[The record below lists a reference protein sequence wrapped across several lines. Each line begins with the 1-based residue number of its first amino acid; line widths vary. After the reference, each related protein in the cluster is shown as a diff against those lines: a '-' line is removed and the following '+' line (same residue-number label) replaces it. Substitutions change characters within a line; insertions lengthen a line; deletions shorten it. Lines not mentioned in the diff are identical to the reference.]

1 MCLPKLPLSTVYSS
15 VLQICQKG
23 HLLLEQGVHIKLQ
36 MSLVI
41 EILSKTHQPRGLAG
55 HSPYSSRET

>member
-15 VLQICQKG
+15 VLQICQKA
-23 HLLLEQGVHIKLQ
+23 HLLLEQGLHIKLQ

-41 EILSKTHQPRGLAG
+41 EILSKTRGLAG